1 MPSSKIAWE
10 EILNVSLSRPQR
22 RARAVRPA
30 MAPAPQRLP
39 LLTRGAA
46 ALLLAVAPLS
56 AAVAAEIQSERV
68 NGSKDVAKQLTYETA
83 NSRVTSDLEVKD
95 FVVNENNRLSVL
107 NFVNTLQDC
116 GQEIQS
122 EHANGQKNVAK
133 QLSYETADSGA
144 KSNVTKMPAFRLLLK
159 AKIGYPMLV
168 KMYVSTIPDANSFL
182 VSPSSRT
189 YRNEQQS
196 TASATFSDYY
206 KFHREVGK
214 SYNER
219 RSCYGDRKLS
229 RRDRRK
235 QLRKVR
241 KLESRERLVNSMA
254 RRSAGEKQDWFQSL
268 RLLAQKIIV
277 KVFTEFVSWMQDS
290 VTIDMVFTEFVSW
303 MRDWVAIAFFA
314 WTLVHFLQVLRL
326 RGELNDGSGPAWE
339 VNDGLSA
346 KQKRQ
351 KERKAE
357 EKKMA
362 EAAKV
367 QGVPLGNK
375 LAFVMSRRGGMRM
388 FLNRTFR
395 GVAEDR
401 GSHHRDDHHHDHDG
415 HHHDHDDHDHHAHHH
430 DDQHRPRYGAADR
443 RQAAAAGRLR
453 GSLRMRLQRRWRGAR
468 RGLRAS

>member
-1 MPSSKIAWE
+1 MPSIRIAWE
-10 EILNVSLSRPQR
+10 VILNVSLSRPRR

-39 LLTRGAA
+39 LLSRGAA

-168 KMYVSTIPDANSFL
+168 KMYVNLADSNSFL

-206 KFHREVGK
+206 KFHREFGK
-214 SYNER
+214 SYNKR
-219 RSCYGDRKLS
+219 RNCYGDRKL
-229 RRDRRK
+229 
-235 QLRKVR
+235 
-241 KLESRERLVNSMA
+241 
-254 RRSAGEKQDWFQSL
+254 
-268 RLLAQKIIV
+268 
-277 KVFTEFVSWMQDS
+277 
-290 VTIDMVFTEFVSW
+290 
-303 MRDWVAIAFFA
+303 
-314 WTLVHFLQVLRL
+314 
-326 RGELNDGSGPAWE
+326 
-339 VNDGLSA
+339 
-346 KQKRQ
+346 
-351 KERKAE
+351 
-357 EKKMA
+357 
-362 EAAKV
+362 
-367 QGVPLGNK
+367 
-375 LAFVMSRRGGMRM
+375 
-388 FLNRTFR
+388 
-395 GVAEDR
+395 
-401 GSHHRDDHHHDHDG
+401 
-415 HHHDHDDHDHHAHHH
+415 
-430 DDQHRPRYGAADR
+430 
-443 RQAAAAGRLR
+443 
-453 GSLRMRLQRRWRGAR
+453 
-468 RGLRAS
+468 